1 MQFFG
6 DAGLGHV
13 EDGNQGAV
21 VVCLVGVGALWC
33 GARGTRVHATGSRGF
48 RMKGVTNEW
57 HTKHPTWDLRH
68 C

>member
-6 DAGLGHV
+6 DAGLGRV

-21 VVCLVGVGALWC
+21 VVCLVGVGVVWC
-33 GARGTRVHATGSRGF
+33 GARGF

-57 HTKHPTWDLRH
+57 HTKHPTWNPRR